1 MNNKISRRSGEGCVR
16 LRDGSVSADS
26 LHEQLVA
33 GVDVSD
39 FDAESRAQLLANG
52 VPADALNRL
61 FPHLPPIQFKSGE
74 FI

>member
-1 MNNKISRRSGEGCVR
+1 MRSIVNEKNPRRSGECCIR
-16 LRDGSVSADS
+16 YPDGSVSADA

-39 FDAESRAQLLANG
+39 FEAESRAQLLASG

-61 FPHLPPIQFKSGE
+61 FPHLPPI
-74 FI
+74 

>member
-1 MNNKISRRSGEGCVR
+1 VDNKNRRRGGECCIR
-16 LRDGSVSADS
+16 YPDGSVSADA

-39 FDAESRAQLLANG
+39 FDAEARARLLANG

-61 FPHLPPIQFKSGE
+61 FPHLPPI
-74 FI
+74 